1 MEPEP
6 PAVEVRVLTTETPGK
21 SLFPY
26 DSSAQSGLKTP
37 VVWEFLGGP
46 MLRTWSFH
54 GCGLASVTGGGTE
67 TPQAMQSNKKIPLTK
82 AKRLPPVFLSFWSAI
97 L

>member
-54 GCGLASVTGGGTE
+54 GCGLASVGE
-67 TPQAMQSNKKIPLTK
+67 LRSLRPCSQIKKKSL
-82 AKRLPPVFLSFWSAI
+82 
-97 L
+97 